1 MGKKHKHSH
10 GHYCRICGRY
20 RANEKFSGGGHKNHI
35 CKDCARLPVEKRQE
49 LETVNRLMSLPFRLS
64 NKQRAWLE
72 KMRNDESDE
81 VRGAAEFAYDMRF
94 CSRFPE
100 SGCGDYESCGDED
113 FEDFEDYGEYATPEL
128 TTEELYRLFDE

>member
-20 RANEKFSGGGHKNHI
+20 SANEKFSGGGHKNHI

-72 KMRNDESDE
+72 KLRTDERDE
-81 VRGAAEFAYDMRF
+81 VREAAEFAFDMRF
-94 CSRFPE
+94 GSRIPE
-100 SGCGDYESCGDED
+100 PGCEDYGECGDYEEDEYD
-113 FEDFEDYGEYATPEL
+113 LPEL
-128 TTEELYRLFDE
+128 TIEEIHRLFDE